1 MCCIIEATDRHEAS
15 RGFCATAGLT
25 VPDLAVY
32 VEVTGPTPTVSRNIR
47 NTFLKHNRVVED
59 TNLSL
64 QLLLDTF
71 APSFFDEMMTLNSE
85 L

>member
-32 VEVTGPTPTVSRNIR
+32 VEVTGPTPHSESEYPEHFFETQPRRRGHQSEFTIIIGYIR
-47 NTFLKHNRVVED
+47 AFV
-59 TNLSL
+59 
-64 QLLLDTF
+64 F
-71 APSFFDEMMTLNSE
+71 
-85 L
+85 